1 MRGAT
6 IKGISP
12 SLIRDMALVGTASE
26 VIEQA
31 MEWRDCGVRHL
42 VLLNGSLMQRSL
54 RNGLAAMGPSLKIM
68 RGLKR
73 L

>member
-1 MRGAT
+1 MG
-6 IKGISP
+6 
-12 SLIRDMALVGTASE
+12 LVGTADE

-31 MEWRDCGVRHL
+31 AEWRDCDVRHL

-54 RNGLAAMGPSLKIM
+54 RNGLAAMGPSFKIM